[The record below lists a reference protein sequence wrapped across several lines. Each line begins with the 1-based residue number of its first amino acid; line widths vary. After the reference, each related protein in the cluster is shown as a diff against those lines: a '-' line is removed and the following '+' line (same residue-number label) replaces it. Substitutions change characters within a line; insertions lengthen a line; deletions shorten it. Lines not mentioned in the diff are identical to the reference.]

1 MSVNKEIQINER
13 KEVKIQLNFLSYADK
28 SNMFII

>member
-13 KEVKIQLNFLSYADK
+13 KKVKIQLKFLSYADK
-28 SNMFII
+28 LNMVII